1 MGPGGRRFESAH
13 PDHAPHALAFALSHR
28 RRYDVTVQQDNTIL
42 TDVDEEALEPARQ
55 MPLPIVI
62 SRIIVVSGMSF
73 AAALAIFF
81 LVGALWLPA
90 LAASGATVVFLV
102 LMFAIERGAE

>member
-1 MGPGGRRFESAH
+1 M
-13 PDHAPHALAFALSHR
+13 
-28 RRYDVTVQQDNTIL
+28 VQQDNAAL
-42 TDVDEEALEPARQ
+42 TDGDDEAPGPNREMLLR
-55 MPLPIVI
+55 IVI
-62 SRIIVVSGMSF
+62 SRILVVSGMSF

-90 LAASGATVVFLV
+90 LAATGATAVFLV

>member
-1 MGPGGRRFESAH
+1 MQQNDAATA
-13 PDHAPHALAFALSHR
+13 DADDDAP
-28 RRYDVTVQQDNTIL
+28 TQQR
-42 TDVDEEALEPARQ
+42 E
-55 MPLPIVI
+55 MPLRIVI

-90 LAASGATVVFLV
+90 LAASGATLVFLV
-102 LMFAIERGAE
+102 LMFVIERMAE

>member
-1 MGPGGRRFESAH
+1 
-13 PDHAPHALAFALSHR
+13 
-28 RRYDVTVQQDNTIL
+28 VVVQQDEPTPG
-42 TDVDEEALEPARQ
+42 EPADDTPVPGPQ
-55 MPLPIVI
+55 MPLGIVI

-90 LAASGATVVFLV
+90 LAAAGVTVAFLF
-102 LMFAIERGAE
+102 LMFAIERRAA